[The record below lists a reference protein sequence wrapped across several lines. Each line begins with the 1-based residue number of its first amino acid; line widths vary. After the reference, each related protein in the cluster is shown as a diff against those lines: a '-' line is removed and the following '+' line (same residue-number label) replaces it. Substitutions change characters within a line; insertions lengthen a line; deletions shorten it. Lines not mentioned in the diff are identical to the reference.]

1 MKSLHNVVL
10 DWKESGKRGRKYRCG
25 GGFLLTNSISILSR
39 VSSVFDI
46 DIFVS
51 EKARDSTRRYGC
63 PRRANFRFLW
73 RVLLE
78 RNVFGLSFGW
88 RTCQDCHK
96 DTNLVGQHDINSRL
110 FTDRCVTIVW
120 KLELENKAEG
130 VASLHGRRFG
140 NFEGRNEDGFAK
152 KFKLLSERTWSS
164 WVVEYRIELL
174 KRTRFHKKKEENLA
188 KSVHLLMNNANAK
201 RIRWIRWGLSFI
213 NTGSIIHHSDVHAF
227 MENSNAQKYRGCK
240 WYANIAENIQK

>member
-73 RVLLE
+73 RVLLQ
-78 RNVFGLSFGW
+78 RNVIGLSFGW

-96 DTNLVGQHDINSRL
+96 DTNLVGQHDINSHL

-140 NFEGRNEDGFAK
+140 RDATKMASRKSSNFCWNRAYVVI
-152 KFKLLSERTWSS
+152 LSRRISYR
-164 WVVEYRIELL
+164 VVETYEI
-174 KRTRFHKKKEENLA
+174 
-188 KSVHLLMNNANAK
+188 S
-201 RIRWIRWGLSFI
+201 
-213 NTGSIIHHSDVHAF
+213 
-227 MENSNAQKYRGCK
+227 
-240 WYANIAENIQK
+240 